1 MITYDHEIVT
11 LYTPSEIAAIQKRT
25 LRVLV
30 LSQIAGS
37 AALAA
42 AVTVGAFVIQDIL
55 GQTTAW
61 GGIAS
66 ATVTMGTAF
75 MSQMLARLINVRGR
89 RNGLQ
94 TGYLLAIFGG
104 FIAGYGA
111 ETKTLWIFLLGLF
124 VFGNGQASN
133 LLSRYVAA
141 DLATSDERGRAMSRI
156 LFASTFGAVFGPLLI
171 KPAELAG
178 VQWFGWGQYTG
189 PWIFAGAFFLT
200 SLINTTLRLRPDPL
214 EVAGRLNRQAEAG
227 APTRLFSDAVRAIRN
242 SGDAQI
248 AVIAMVI
255 SQMAMVAVMTMT
267 PVHLRLHDH
276 ETVSAYII
284 SLHIAGM
291 YAFSPLVGRF
301 ADKRGR
307 LTTIQVGALVLM
319 GATVLSS
326 FAGDSPVLL
335 FPALWMLGVGWSF
348 GLIGGSSLL
357 VDSIDHQIRVRVQ
370 GAADLMMSFC
380 GGLAGFSSGFI
391 RKAVGYH
398 VLSNVGTV
406 LAGILL
412 VAVMWKKFGISRE
425 AVAA

>member
-1 MITYDHEIVT
+1 
-11 LYTPSEIAAIQKRT
+11 
-25 LRVLV
+25 LV
-30 LSQIAGS
+30 VSQIAGS

-42 AVTVGAFVIQDIL
+42 AVTVGAFVVQDIL

-66 ATVTMGTAF
+66 ATVTMGAAF
-75 MSQMLARLINVRGR
+75 MSQMLARLMNVRGR

-94 TGYLLAIFGG
+94 VGYLLAIVGG
-104 FIAGYGA
+104 FVAGYGA
-111 ETKTLWIFLLGLF
+111 ETKNLWVFLLGLF
-124 VFGNGQASN
+124 IFGNGQASN
-133 LLSRYVAA
+133 LLSRYAAA
-141 DLATSDERGRAMSRI
+141 DLATTDQRGRAMSRI

-171 KPAELAG
+171 KPAEEAG
-178 VQWFGWGQYTG
+178 MNWFGWGQYTG

-200 SLINTTLRLRPDPL
+200 SFINTTIRLKPDPL
-214 EVAGRLNRQAEAG
+214 EVAGRLNRQAEVG
-227 APTRLFSDAVRAIRN
+227 APTRLFSDAVTAIRD
-242 SGDAQI
+242 SGNAQI

-267 PVHLRLHDH
+267 PVHLRLHGH

-301 ADKRGR
+301 ADRRGR
-307 LTTIQVGALVLM
+307 LTTIQVGALILM

-326 FAGDSPVLL
+326 LAGDSPILL

-357 VDSIDHQIRVRVQ
+357 VDSIDQQIRVRVQ

-398 VLSNVGTV
+398 VLSNIGTL
-406 LAGILL
+406 LAGVLL
-412 VAVMWKKFGISRE
+412 VIVMLRKSTKSAESISTT
-425 AVAA
+425 

>member
-1 MITYDHEIVT
+1 M
-11 LYTPSEIAAIQKRT
+11 
-25 LRVLV
+25 
-30 LSQIAGS
+30 SQIAGS

-61 GGIAS
+61 GGVAS

-75 MSQMLARLINVRGR
+75 MSQMLARLMNVRGR

-94 TGYLLAIFGG
+94 AGYLFAIFGG

-111 ETKTLWIFLLGLF
+111 ETKTLWIFLFGLF

-133 LLSRYVAA
+133 LLSRYAAA
-141 DLATSDERGRAMSRI
+141 DLATTDQRGRAMSRI

-171 KPAELAG
+171 KPAEQAG
-178 VQWFGWGQYTG
+178 MQWFGWGQYTG
-189 PWIFAGAFFLT
+189 PWIFAGVFFLT

-214 EVAGRLNRQAEAG
+214 EVAGRLNRQADVD
-227 APTRLFSDAVRAIRN
+227 APTNLFSDAFKAIQA
-242 SGDAQI
+242 SGDAKI
-248 AVIAMVI
+248 AVIAIVI

-301 ADKRGR
+301 ADRRGR
-307 LTTIQVGALVLM
+307 LTTIQVGALILM

-326 FAGDSPVLL
+326 LSGDSPILL
-335 FPALWMLGVGWSF
+335 FPALWLLGVGWSL

-357 VDSIDHQIRVRVQ
+357 VDSIDQQIRVRVQ

-398 VLSNVGTV
+398 VLSNIGTLLAGVLLVIVMTKKATRSTETIGTV
-406 LAGILL
+406 
-412 VAVMWKKFGISRE
+412 
-425 AVAA
+425 

>member
-1 MITYDHEIVT
+1 M
-11 LYTPSEIAAIQKRT
+11 IQKRT

-30 LSQIAGS
+30 VSQIAGS

-61 GGIAS
+61 GGVAS

-75 MSQMLARLINVRGR
+75 MSQMLARLMNVRGR

-94 TGYLLAIFGG
+94 VGYLLAIFGG

-111 ETKTLWIFLLGLF
+111 ETKTLWIFLFGLF

-133 LLSRYVAA
+133 LLSRYAAA
-141 DLATSDERGRAMSRI
+141 DLATPNERGRAMSRI
-156 LFASTFGAVFGPLLI
+156 LFASTFGAVFGPMLI
-171 KPAELAG
+171 RPAEQAG
-178 VQWFGWGQYTG
+178 MHWFGWGQYTG
-189 PWIFAGAFFLT
+189 PWIFAGIFFLT

-227 APTRLFSDAVRAIRN
+227 APSRLFSDAVHAIRR
-242 SGDAQI
+242 SGNAKI
-248 AVIAMVI
+248 AVLSMVI
-255 SQMAMVAVMTMT
+255 SQMAMVSVMTMT
-267 PVHLRLHDH
+267 PVHLKLHGH

-291 YAFSPLVGRF
+291 FAFSPLVGRF
-301 ADKRGR
+301 ADRQGR
-307 LTTIQVGALVLM
+307 MTTIQVGALVLM
-319 GATVLSS
+319 GATILSS
-326 FAGDSPVLL
+326 LSTDSPLLL

-357 VDSIDHQIRVRVQ
+357 IDSIDENLRVRVQ
-370 GAADLMMSFC
+370 GAADLTMSFC

-391 RKAVGYH
+391 RKAVGYQ

-412 VAVMWKKFGISRE
+412 VVVMWKKSGMSSDSVG
-425 AVAA
+425 AS

>member
-1 MITYDHEIVT
+1 
-11 LYTPSEIAAIQKRT
+11 
-25 LRVLV
+25 LV
-30 LSQIAGS
+30 VSQIAGS

-42 AVTVGAFVIQDIL
+42 AVTVGAFVVQDIL

-66 ATVTMGTAF
+66 ATVTMGAAF
-75 MSQMLARLINVRGR
+75 MSQMLARLMNVRGR

-94 TGYLLAIFGG
+94 VGYLLAIVGG
-104 FIAGYGA
+104 FVAGYGA
-111 ETKTLWIFLLGLF
+111 ETKNLWVFLLGLF
-124 VFGNGQASN
+124 IFGNGQASN
-133 LLSRYVAA
+133 LLSRYAAA
-141 DLATSDERGRAMSRI
+141 DLATTDQRGRAMSRI

-171 KPAELAG
+171 KPAEEAG
-178 VQWFGWGQYTG
+178 MNWFGWGQYTG

-200 SLINTTLRLRPDPL
+200 SFINTTIRLKPDPL
-214 EVAGRLNRQAEAG
+214 EVAGRLNRQAEVG
-227 APTRLFSDAVRAIRN
+227 APTRLFSDAVTAIRD
-242 SGDAQI
+242 SGNAQI
-248 AVIAMVI
+248 AVIAMII

-267 PVHLRLHDH
+267 PVHLRLHGH

-301 ADKRGR
+301 ADRRGR
-307 LTTIQVGALVLM
+307 LTTIQVGALILM

-326 FAGDSPVLL
+326 LAGDSPILL

-357 VDSIDHQIRVRVQ
+357 VDSIDQQIRVRVQ

-398 VLSNVGTV
+398 VLSNIGTL
-406 LAGILL
+406 LAGVLL
-412 VAVMWKKFGISRE
+412 VVVMWRKSTKSAESISTT
-425 AVAA
+425 

>member
-1 MITYDHEIVT
+1 LLIVT
-11 LYTPSEIAAIQKRT
+11 AYTPSEIEQIQKQT

-42 AVTVGAFVIQDIL
+42 AVTVGAFVVQDIL

-61 GGIAS
+61 GGVAS

-75 MSQMLARLINVRGR
+75 MSQMLARLMNVRGR

-94 TGYLLAIFGG
+94 VGYSMAIVGG
-104 FIAGYGA
+104 LIAGLGA
-111 ETKTLWIFLLGLF
+111 ETKTLWVFLIGLF

-133 LLSRYVAA
+133 LLSRYAAA
-141 DLATSDERGRAMSRI
+141 DLATPNERGRAMSRI
-156 LFASTFGAVFGPLLI
+156 LFASTFGAVFGPILI
-171 KPAELAG
+171 KPAEQAG
-178 VQWFGWGQYTG
+178 VHWFGWGQYTG
-189 PWIFAGAFFLT
+189 PWVFAGFFFIA
-200 SLINTTLRLRPDPL
+200 SLINTTVRLRPDPL
-214 EVAGRLNRQAEAG
+214 EVAGGLNRQSDSG
-227 APTRLFSDAVRAIRN
+227 GTSKLFSDAFMAIKN
-242 SGDAQI
+242 SSNAKVAI
-248 AVIAMVI
+248 TSMVI

-267 PVHLRLHDH
+267 PVHLKLHGH

-301 ADKRGR
+301 SDRNGR
-307 LTTIQVGALVLM
+307 LATIQIGALVLM

-326 FAGDSPVLL
+326 LAGDSPVLL
-335 FPALWMLGVGWSF
+335 FPALWMLGIGWSF

-357 VDSIDHQIRVRVQ
+357 VDSIDQRIRVRVQ
-370 GAADLMMSFC
+370 GAADLTMSFC

-398 VLSNVGTV
+398 VLSNVGTG

-412 VAVMWKKFGISRE
+412 IVVMWKKVSATSE
-425 AVAA
+425 TPVNS

>member
-1 MITYDHEIVT
+1 V
-11 LYTPSEIAAIQKRT
+11 
-25 LRVLV
+25 
-30 LSQIAGS
+30 SQIAGS

-61 GGIAS
+61 GGVAS

-75 MSQMLARLINVRGR
+75 MSQMLARLMNVRGR

-94 TGYLLAIFGG
+94 AGYLLAIFGG

-111 ETKTLWIFLLGLF
+111 ETKTLWIFLFGLF

-133 LLSRYVAA
+133 LLSRYAAA
-141 DLATSDERGRAMSRI
+141 DLATTDQRGRAMSRI

-171 KPAELAG
+171 KPAEQAG
-178 VQWFGWGQYTG
+178 MQWFGWGQYTG

-200 SLINTTLRLRPDPL
+200 SFINTTLRLRPDPL
-214 EVAGRLNRQAEAG
+214 EVAGRLNRQAEVG
-227 APTRLFSDAVRAIRN
+227 APTGLFSDAYKAIQA
-242 SGDAQI
+242 SGDAKI

-301 ADKRGR
+301 ADRRGR
-307 LTTIQVGALVLM
+307 LTTIQVGALILM

-326 FAGDSPVLL
+326 LAGDSPILL
-335 FPALWMLGVGWSF
+335 FPALWLLGVGWSF

-357 VDSIDHQIRVRVQ
+357 VDSIDQQIRVRVQ

-398 VLSNVGTV
+398 VLSNIGTL
-406 LAGILL
+406 LAGVLL
-412 VAVMWKKFGISRE
+412 VVVMAKKATRSAESIG
-425 AVAA
+425 VV